1 LVTGDSVAALV
12 PATGVAAAFALELV
26 PGALLE
32 PDPLFAGRAAIVLEP
47 DVAATGFDVDALG
60 FVEVVVAALPVVVI
74 VVVLGFAAVVAG
86 FDEVVAFAGG
96 GV

>member
-1 LVTGDSVAALV
+1 LPATFVTGDSVAALM

-32 PDPLFAGRAAIVLEP
+32 PDSLFAGRAAIVLEP
-47 DVAATGFDVDALG
+47 DVAAPGFT
-60 FVEVVVAALPVVVI
+60 EVTVAALGVGVI

-96 GV
+96 EV